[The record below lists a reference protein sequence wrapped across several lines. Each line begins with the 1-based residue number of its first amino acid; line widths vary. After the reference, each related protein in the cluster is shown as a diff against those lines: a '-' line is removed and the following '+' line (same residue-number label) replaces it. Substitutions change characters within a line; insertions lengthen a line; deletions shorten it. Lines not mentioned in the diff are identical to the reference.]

1 VSRLPGDQDEY
12 LTPAPL
18 QSRDV
23 EAGPTPA
30 APRPE
35 PRLVRPPSPWPTLGL
50 HELWRFHELLFF
62 LAWRELKV
70 RYKQT
75 LLGVAWAAL
84 QPLAYMVVF
93 TLLFSKVFK
102 IFVVGPYPLLALS
115 GSVIWLFFANSVT
128 IAAGSLV
135 GNAALLTKVYFPRLL
150 SPLAPILA
158 ALVDLA
164 VAFVVLLGVMAAYG
178 TYPAPS
184 RVWTIVPFVLL
195 AMGTAFGVGAW
206 LSALNVKYRDV
217 RFVVPLLLQ
226 LWMFV
231 SAVFY
236 SFQSLGLEEP
246 LETIFWLNPMA
257 GAVEG
262 FRWALLGGIRPSF
275 EEFAISS
282 GAGLA
287 VLTFGLLYFR
297 RKERQFAD
305 IV

>member
-1 VSRLPGDQDEY
+1 MQDSTA
-12 LTPAPL
+12 LAP
-18 QSRDV
+18 
-23 EAGPTPA
+23 
-30 APRPE
+30 PRPE
-35 PRLVRPPSPWPTLGL
+35 PRLIRPPSPWPTLGL
-50 HELWRFHELLFF
+50 RELWHFRDLLYF

-75 LLGVAWAAL
+75 VFGIAWAAL
-84 QPLAYMVVF
+84 QPVAYMVVF

-128 IAAGSLV
+128 IATGSLV
-135 GNAALLTKVYFPRLL
+135 GNSALLTKVYFPRVLA
-150 SPLAPILA
+150 PLAPILA

-164 VAFVVLLGVMAAYG
+164 VALLVLLSVMAAYG
-178 TYPAPS
+178 TYPEPS
-184 RVWTIVPFVLL
+184 RAWTVVPFVLL

-246 LETIFWLNPMA
+246 LRTLFWLNPMA

-262 FRWALLGGIRPSF
+262 FRWALLGGIRPTG
-275 EEFAISS
+275 EQVALSS
-282 GAGLA
+282 LVGLVLLAGG
-287 VLTFGLLYFR
+287 VLSFR
-297 RKERQFAD
+297 RMERVFAD

>member
-1 VSRLPGDQDEY
+1 MQDSTA
-12 LTPAPL
+12 LAP
-18 QSRDV
+18 
-23 EAGPTPA
+23 
-30 APRPE
+30 PRPE

-50 HELWRFHELLFF
+50 RELWRFRDLLYF

-75 LLGVAWAAL
+75 VFGVAWAAL
-84 QPLAYMVVF
+84 QPVAYMIVF
-93 TLLFSKVFK
+93 TILFAKVFK
-102 IFVVGPYPLLALS
+102 IHTVGPYPLLALS

-128 IAAGSLV
+128 IASGSLV

-150 SPLAPILA
+150 APLAPILA
-158 ALVDLA
+158 ALLDL
-164 VAFVVLLGVMAAYG
+164 VIAFFVLLGVMAAYYG
-178 TYPAPS
+178 TYPGH
-184 RVWTIVPFVLL
+184 RLWTAVPFVLL

-217 RFVVPLLLQ
+217 RFVVPFLLQ

-236 SFQSLGLEEP
+236 SFQSLGLDEP
-246 LETIFWLNPMA
+246 LATIFWLNPMA

-262 FRWALLGGIRPSF
+262 FRWALLGGIRPTGGDI
-275 EEFAISS
+275 AISTL
-282 GAGLA
+282 AGL
-287 VLTFGLLYFR
+287 VLLASGVLYFR
-297 RKERQFAD
+297 RMERVFAD